1 MADTPLSRAQAVG
14 SGRDVAPPGATMTVT
29 PPPGKLAWKFSR
41 STLLVWG
48 CQLLIVLFLIGV
60 WQLVSGRLIPTYVI
74 SSPSAVASALGTY
87 LTSGSGWN
95 DIAETIKE
103 VMLAYLFGE
112 VAGLTIGI
120 LFGSVKFLGRVFE
133 PLVAAANGIPHIALA
148 PLFIIFLGIGIWSK
162 VAIGAMICF
171 FVMFYSAFNARKSVD
186 RDLLSLVCLFGAQRS
201 QQLRHV
207 IVPSMAPAILA
218 GLSAGIP
225 FALIGVVVGEFI
237 AAGSGVGNSIIA
249 ASDNFNAAGTYAG
262 IIILLV
268 FVLVANLV
276 FRLIRGRALRWQDK

>member
-1 MADTPLSRAQAVG
+1 MADTPLAKPQAAG
-14 SGRDVAPPGATMTVT
+14 PRQNHAASDVTVQAAPRS
-29 PPPGKLAWKFSR
+29 GKLAPKFSR

-48 CQLLIVLFLIGV
+48 CQLLIVLVLIGI
-60 WQLVSGRLIPTYVI
+60 WQLVSGRLVATYVV
-74 SSPSAVASALGTY
+74 SSPSAVASALGAY
-87 LTSGSGWN
+87 LTSGAGWN
-95 DIAETIKE
+95 DISETFKE

-120 LFGSVKFLGRVFE
+120 LFGSVHFLGRVFE

-171 FVMFYSAFNARKSVD
+171 FVMFYSAFNARRSVD
-186 RDLLSLVCLFGAQRS
+186 RDQLSLVRLFGAQRG
-201 QQLRHV
+201 QQLRYV

-262 IIILLV
+262 IIVLLA
-268 FVLVANLV
+268 FVLIANLI
-276 FRLIRGRALRWQDK
+276 FRLIRSRTLRWQEK

>member
-1 MADTPLSRAQAVG
+1 MADTPLSRPQAAG
-14 SGRDVAPPGATMTVT
+14 PGRDAASPSVTTAVAPSSRN
-29 PPPGKLAWKFSR
+29 LASKFSR

-60 WQLVSGRLIPTYVI
+60 WQLVSGRFLPTYVI
-74 SSPSAVASALGTY
+74 SSPSAVASALGDY

-95 DIAETIKE
+95 DIAETLKE

-120 LFGSVKFLGRVFE
+120 LLGSVKFLGKVFE
-133 PLVAAANGIPHIALA
+133 PLIAAANGIPHIALA

-162 VAIGAMICF
+162 VAIGGMICF
-171 FVMFYSAFNARKSVD
+171 FVMFYSAFNARRSVD
-186 RDLLSLVCLFGAQRS
+186 RDLLSLVRLFGAQRS
-201 QQLRHV
+201 QQLRYV
-207 IVPSMAPAILA
+207 IVPYMAPAILA

-262 IIILLV
+262 IIVLLA
-268 FVLVANLV
+268 FVLIANLI
-276 FRLIRGRALRWQDK
+276 FRLIRSRALRWQEK